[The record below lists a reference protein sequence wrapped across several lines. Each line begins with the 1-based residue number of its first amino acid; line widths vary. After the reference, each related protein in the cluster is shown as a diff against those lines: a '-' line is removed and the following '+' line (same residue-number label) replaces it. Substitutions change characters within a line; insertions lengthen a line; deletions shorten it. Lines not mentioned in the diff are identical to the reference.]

1 MHTRFKNQSVASFT
15 CSLMLLFY
23 SWSSNLKAPDLT
35 ITPLTN
41 IQHKFWVYL
50 GTVKLTTQFKI
61 TRAEYF
67 PWLGQNQWISHSR
80 CHKPILIQGL

>member
-1 MHTRFKNQSVASFT
+1 MHTRFKHQSVASFT

-50 GTVKLTTQFKI
+50 LCKLT
-61 TRAEYF
+61 
-67 PWLGQNQWISHSR
+67 L
-80 CHKPILIQGL
+80 CHYLC